1 MKILI
6 YGAGAI
12 GSYLGGLLTEAG
24 QDVTLMARGAQLE
37 ALSAL
42 GLVVVR
48 NGQAD
53 QKTQVIA
60 RARGDCHGPYEL
72 VIVTLKSM
80 HLEAAAA
87 DISSLLTPDGVA
99 LMIQNGLPWWYLDG
113 AESPLPGA
121 HLSCLD
127 STGKLR
133 SDLPLQKVIGAVIY
147 KPVMQMEPGRIFLP
161 DSASAS
167 LVIGE
172 INNQKSPRLDNLAA
186 LMSEAGLPT
195 TTTQNIR
202 LAKWRKLMINLVWN
216 SLCAITQSTSG
227 RIAASQKARAL
238 VKNIIAEGLA
248 VAHSVGMD
256 LSLDADEALDRVAG
270 NMDQQPS
277 MLQDVRAGRPLE
289 CDAIVN
295 AVVEL
300 ASFTGVAVP
309 TLNSIAACLDVLNET
324 LKRDRLPI
332 GPAGKLIESQ

>member
-37 ALSAL
+37 ALATH
-42 GLVVVR
+42 GLIVGGK
-48 NGQAD
+48 GQAD
-53 QKTQVIA
+53 RLTHVTA
-60 RARGDCHGPYEL
+60 CARGDCQGSYDL
-72 VIVTLKSM
+72 IFVTLKSM

-87 DISSLLTPDGVA
+87 DISSLLATDGVTV
-99 LMIQNGLPWWYLDG
+99 MIQNGLPWWYLDG
-113 AESPLPGA
+113 ADSPLPGA

-133 SDLPLQKVIGAVIY
+133 SGLPLEQVIGAVIY
-147 KPVMQMEPGRIFLP
+147 KPVMQTEPGRIFLP
-161 DSASAS
+161 DSASGS

-172 INNQKSPRLDNLAA
+172 VHNQKSARLEDIATL
-186 LMSEAGLPT
+186 LSQAGLPT
-195 TTTQNIR
+195 TATQNIR

-227 RIAASQKARAL
+227 RIAASEKAAVL
-238 VKNIIAEGLA
+238 VRNIIAEGLA

-256 LSLDADEALDRVAG
+256 LNLDADEELHRVAG

-289 CDAIVN
+289 VDAIVN

-300 ASFTGVAVP
+300 AAFTGVPVP

-332 GPAGKLIESQ
+332 GPVRA

>member
-24 QDVTLMARGAQLE
+24 HDVTLMARGAQLE
-37 ALSAL
+37 ALATH
-42 GLVVVR
+42 GLSVGCK
-48 NGQAD
+48 GQAD
-53 QKTQVIA
+53 RFTRVIA
-60 RARGDCHGPYEL
+60 RARGDCRGPYDL
-72 VIVTLKSM
+72 IFVTLKSM
-80 HLEAAAA
+80 HLEASAA
-87 DISSLLTPDGVA
+87 DISSLLASDGVA
-99 LMIQNGLPWWYLDG
+99 VMIQNGLPWWYLDG
-113 AESPLPGA
+113 ADSTLPGA

-127 STGKLR
+127 RTGKLR
-133 SDLPLQKVIGAVIY
+133 LDMPLEKVVGAVIY
-147 KPVMQMEPGRIFLP
+147 KPVMQAEPGRIFLP
-161 DSASAS
+161 DSASGS

-172 INNQKSPRLDNLAA
+172 VNNQKSLRLETIAT
-186 LMSEAGLPT
+186 LMSTAGLST

-202 LAKWRKLMINLVWN
+202 MAKWRKLMINLVWN
-216 SLCAITQSTSG
+216 CLCALTQSTPG
-227 RIAASQKARAL
+227 RIAASEKATVL
-238 VKNIIAEGLA
+238 VRNIIAEGLA

-256 LSLDADEALDRVAG
+256 LNLDADEELKRVAG

-300 ASFTGVAVP
+300 ASFTGMQVP
-309 TLNSIAACLDVLNET
+309 TLNYIAACLDVLNET

-332 GPAGKLIESQ
+332 GPTKA